1 MDKLQALYN
10 KLSSDGLYTK
20 SFDEFVAQFSEPSS
34 QQALHEKL
42 SSDGLYTK
50 SYEEFQNQFFSEVKK
65 KAQPDPED
73 DSSAMEDGT
82 SGVEDGS
89 LDSGEQEDDAI
100 SQIFYETKDADGNP
114 LATNLS
120 PDDTS
125 YMIDISQA
133 FPQITNLPSEKEN
146 FNSRLIDP
154 KGIQFL
160 TELQE
165 IYPEED
171 FNNLDI
177 TSLFR
182 DQKHHYF
189 YKAEREGRKPESA
202 VHSRHKHGLAM
213 DIKGESGKI

>member
-20 SFDEFVAQFSEPSS
+20 SFDEFVTQFSEPSS

-65 KAQPDPED
+65 KDQPDPED

-100 SQIFYETKDADGNP
+100 SQIFSETKDAEGN
-114 LATNLS
+114 LLDTKLS

-125 YMIDISQA
+125 YMVDISQA
-133 FPQITNLPSEKEN
+133 FPQIKNLPSEKKN
-146 FNSRLIDP
+146 FNSRLVDP
-154 KGIQFL
+154 KIAQFL
-160 TELQE
+160 AELQE

-182 DQKHHYF
+182 DQKHHSLYE
-189 YKAEREGRKPESA
+189 AEREVENLSLMLTLGIN
-202 VHSRHKHGLAM
+202 M
-213 DIKGESGKI
+213 DWLWT